1 MPAKRKVVA
10 LVLVLLAHGASRAE
24 AEPITL
30 SFGFIANGFESGAPV
45 DPVTGAFTI
54 TFDNSTTRI
63 DQTTGLTYH
72 NLNIALDSAPSFDYA
87 RFEDSLLLGAAVS
100 GTSVVGS
107 GSNDLSF
114 SIFNVST
121 NPVAGPAFNYSQAS
135 TFNTFQGTFVLTPF
149 ATPTP
154 TPEPATL
161 VLFGTGA
168 AVALIRRRRFGEC

>member
-10 LVLVLLAHGASRAE
+10 FVLVLLALGTSRAE

-30 SFGFIANGFESGAPV
+30 SFGFIASGFDSRAPA

-54 TFDNSTTRI
+54 TFDNSTTHFEQI
-63 DQTTGLTYH
+63 TGLTYY
-72 NLNIALDSAPSFDYA
+72 NLNIALDSAPSFDYG
-87 RFEDSLLLGAAVS
+87 RSGDVLLLGAAVN

-114 SIFNVST
+114 FISNVST
-121 NPVAGPAFNYSQAS
+121 NPVAGPAFIYSQAS

-149 ATPTP
+149 ATPAP
-154 TPEPATL
+154 TPEPGTL

-168 AVALIRRRRFGEC
+168 AVALIRRRRFGQR

>member
-10 LVLVLLAHGASRAE
+10 LVLVLLALGTSRAE

-30 SFGFIANGFESGAPV
+30 SYGFIASGFGSGAPV

-54 TFDNSTTRI
+54 TFDNSTNHFEQI
-63 DQTTGLTYH
+63 TGLTYH
-72 NLNIALDSAPSFDYA
+72 NLNIALDSAPSFDYGL
-87 RFEDSLLLGAAVS
+87 FGDVLLLGAAVN

-114 SIFNVST
+114 SIRNVST
-121 NPVAGPAFNYSQAS
+121 NPVAGPAFIYAQAS
-135 TFNTFQGTFVLTPF
+135 TFNNYQGTFVLTPF
-149 ATPTP
+149 ATPAP
-154 TPEPATL
+154 TPEPGTL

-168 AVALIRRRRFGEC
+168 AVALIRRRRFGQG